1 MYLPHVFPQSL
12 DCETSIHVILY
23 RALSRDVTTLTSNQ
37 KLGAGVLTFH
47 VGHKWNVWLM
57 ANFFILHVYIISEGL
72 IMQRQPGCLC
82 FKCSTCVSS
91 IRVSND
97 KVNLCDSWLY
107 HNVIERKLKNRSSIW
122 LVQTTTMVCKLFLF
136 NNRTMVVIV
145 ECLLLHF
152 VTCLTCGIL
161 PQTVQFDTPRT
172 QTHLLRCLK
181 LGQMEFFQHFK
192 VLN

>member
-72 IMQRQPGCLC
+72 IMFVCALSARLVLVPLGLAMI
-82 FKCSTCVSS
+82 KS
-91 IRVSND
+91 IYVTAG
-97 KVNLCDSWLY
+97 Y
-107 HNVIERKLKNRSSIW
+107 I
-122 LVQTTTMVCKLFLF
+122 TML
-136 NNRTMVVIV
+136 
-145 ECLLLHF
+145 
-152 VTCLTCGIL
+152 
-161 PQTVQFDTPRT
+161 
-172 QTHLLRCLK
+172 
-181 LGQMEFFQHFK
+181 
-192 VLN
+192 